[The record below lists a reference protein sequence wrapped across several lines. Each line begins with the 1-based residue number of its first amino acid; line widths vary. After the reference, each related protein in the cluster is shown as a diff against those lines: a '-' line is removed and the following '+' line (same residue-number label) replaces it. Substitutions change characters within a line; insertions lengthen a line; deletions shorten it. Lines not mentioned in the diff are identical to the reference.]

1 MRPETTD
8 LLPSPWTNY
17 TPPLRNPFASG
28 SLPRSPATNSP
39 PCSPD
44 SSPTSTSRRRRF
56 SASLSLNRMRSRS
69 GSPFTMRSASA
80 SSSFRLSSLILRRRP
95 SAVDLALSEERC
107 RCSEDAVE
115 KIGLA
120 MMEPR
125 PVDPMPVPV
134 PVMMMDMDMDTDMNM
149 DRMLDFEAE
158 GVHNNNNNNY
168 YVDALRIGSQPRFV
182 MGGIFEVM
190 EGTA

>member
-1 MRPETTD
+1 MGHQTPD

-17 TPPLRNPFASG
+17 TPPLRNPFTS
-28 SLPRSPATNSP
+28 SNLPRSSSATNSP

-44 SSPTSTSRRRRF
+44 ASPTSTTTSRRHHRF
-56 SASLSLNRMRSRS
+56 SLNRMRSRS

-80 SSSFRLSSLILRRRP
+80 SGSSSLRLSSLILRRRP

-107 RCSEDAVE
+107 RCSGDSVE
-115 KIGLA
+115 KIGLG

-125 PVDPMPVPV
+125 PVDPMPMPV
-134 PVMMMDMDMDTDMNM
+134 STIMMEDTDMGMNSM
-149 DRMLDFEAE
+149 DRMVDFEAE
-158 GVHNNNNNNY
+158 GSY